1 MPMTG
6 LWQDISYGLRI
17 IRKSP
22 GFSAVAILTLA
33 LGIGATA
40 AICSVVEGVLLNPF
54 PYKNANRL
62 ATPSILFPD
71 QVTIT
76 KFPVPVFLDFKEQN
90 RTFEDVIGLA
100 YTSVHLRGS
109 GETEEFSGGWVT
121 PNTFDFL
128 GIEPILGRRITQQ
141 DGKPGSPPVFVMSY
155 TLWSKLFHRDPKI
168 LGATLTLN
176 GTPRTLV
183 AIMPPRF
190 RFGDCEVWLPL
201 ELKPS
206 TFITG
211 FGLQP
216 NELWMVGRLK
226 SAVSLQA
233 ASADLGVVAKRLEK
247 MYPAWFRGG
256 YRLETNSLTSESVGR
271 FKVTIFFMIAAV
283 CMLLLIACSNVANL
297 LLSRATVREKEIVIR
312 ASVGAT
318 QSRLVRQLLVESC
331 LLAAASCLAGCLC
344 AFFGLKLL
352 VASIPPDIVP
362 SEVVIALRPV
372 TLLISLGISAVV
384 TLFCGLVPALH
395 VVRRDLHTGLTGS
408 ARGISGEFRHGK
420 LRSGLVVGEVALSI
434 VLLIATGLMV
444 RTLQALE
451 QADIGFNPVNVVYA
465 QLSFPEGPYDTAEE
479 KRAFFRKTL
488 DRVAAIPGAIAVTEA
503 TSFPPYSFGWTE
515 VVVPG
520 KTHSG
525 SWGTTFDLCSEGYF
539 QTLNR
544 NLLRGRLLS
553 RSEVESAS
561 HVTVIN
567 QTFARSYF
575 GNENPIGQGIK
586 FSTFEEYATD
596 WPRDAYFEIIG
607 EIADGRNSGLQDA
620 PRPEVYLPY
629 TVTGTGPRGIMVR
642 TGQNSNS
649 ILASLRQEIAAVAPD
664 VAISDAGSIESFLG
678 RWYYAGP
685 RFTLIILG
693 TFGVTGLLLVLIG
706 IFSVM
711 AYVVSLQTHEIG
723 IRMALGAQRNDVL
736 RMVLKRG
743 LALIL
748 AGTMAGLVASLAM
761 TRLMASQIWGVS
773 TTDPWT
779 FSAVA
784 AIILAV
790 GLTACLFPARRATQ
804 VDPLV
809 ALHYE

>member
-1 MPMTG
+1 
-6 LWQDISYGLRI
+6 
-17 IRKSP
+17 
-22 GFSAVAILTLA
+22 
-33 LGIGATA
+33 
-40 AICSVVEGVLLNPF
+40 
-54 PYKNANRL
+54 
-62 ATPSILFPD
+62 
-71 QVTIT
+71 
-76 KFPVPVFLDFKEQN
+76 
-90 RTFEDVIGLA
+90 
-100 YTSVHLRGS
+100 
-109 GETEEFSGGWVT
+109 
-121 PNTFDFL
+121 
-128 GIEPILGRRITQQ
+128 
-141 DGKPGSPPVFVMSY
+141 MSY
-155 TLWSKLFHRDPKI
+155 ILWSRQFHRDPKI
-168 LGATLTLN
+168 LGATFTLN
-176 GTPRTLV
+176 GTPRTLI

-201 ELKPS
+201 ELNRS

-216 NELWMVGRLK
+216 NELWTVGRLK
-226 SAVSLQA
+226 LGVSLQA
-233 ASADLGVVAKRLEK
+233 ASADLGIIAQRLEK
-247 MYPAWFRGG
+247 MYPAWFRAG
-256 YRLETNSLTSESVGR
+256 YRLQTNSLTSESVGR
-271 FKVTIFFMIAAV
+271 FKITIFSMMAAV

-297 LLSRATVREKEIVIR
+297 LLARATAREKEIVIR

-318 QSRLVRQLLVESC
+318 QSRLMRQLLVESC

-352 VASIPPDIVP
+352 AALIPADLVP
-362 SEVVIALRPV
+362 SEVVIALRPA
-372 TLLISLGISAVV
+372 TLLLALGVSVLV

-395 VVRRDLHTGLTGS
+395 VVRRDLHAGLTGS
-408 ARGISGEFRHGK
+408 ARGTSGEFRHGK
-420 LRSGLVVGEVALSI
+420 LRATLVVVEVALSI

-451 QADIGFNPVNVVYA
+451 QADLGFSPANVVYA

-479 KRAFFRKTL
+479 KRVLFRKTL
-488 DRVAAIPGAIAVTEA
+488 DRVAAIPGVIAATEA

-515 VVVPG
+515 VVIPG

-525 SWGTTFDLCSEGYF
+525 SWGTTFDMCSEGYF
-539 QTLNR
+539 ETLNR

-553 RSEVESAS
+553 RSDVESAR

-567 QTFARSYF
+567 QTLARAYF
-575 GNENPIGQGIK
+575 GNENPLGQRIK
-586 FSTFEEYATD
+586 FSTWEEYAAD

-607 EIADGRNSGLQDA
+607 EIADARNSGLQDA
-620 PRPEVYLPY
+620 ARPEVYFPY
-629 TVTGTGPRGIMVR
+629 TLTGNGPRGIMVR
-642 TGQNSNS
+642 SARNSNS
-649 ILASLRQEIAAVAPD
+649 TLGSLRQELAAVAPD
-664 VAISDAGSIESFLG
+664 VAVSDSGSIESFLG

-736 RMVLKRG
+736 RMVFKKG

-748 AGTMAGLVASLAM
+748 AGTIAGLVASLAM
-761 TRLMASQIWGVS
+761 TRLMANQIWGVS
-773 TTDPWT
+773 RTDPWT
-779 FSAVA
+779 FSAA
-784 AIILAV
+784 ATVILAV
-790 GLTACLFPARRATQ
+790 GLAACFFPARRATQ

>member
-1 MPMTG
+1 
-6 LWQDISYGLRI
+6 
-17 IRKSP
+17 
-22 GFSAVAILTLA
+22 
-33 LGIGATA
+33 
-40 AICSVVEGVLLNPF
+40 
-54 PYKNANRL
+54 
-62 ATPSILFPD
+62 
-71 QVTIT
+71 
-76 KFPVPVFLDFKEQN
+76 
-90 RTFEDVIGLA
+90 
-100 YTSVHLRGS
+100 
-109 GETEEFSGGWVT
+109 
-121 PNTFDFL
+121 
-128 GIEPILGRRITQQ
+128 
-141 DGKPGSPPVFVMSY
+141 
-155 TLWSKLFHRDPKI
+155 
-168 LGATLTLN
+168 
-176 GTPRTLV
+176 
-183 AIMPPRF
+183 
-190 RFGDCEVWLPL
+190 
-201 ELKPS
+201 
-206 TFITG
+206 
-211 FGLQP
+211 
-216 NELWMVGRLK
+216 
-226 SAVSLQA
+226 
-233 ASADLGVVAKRLEK
+233 
-247 MYPAWFRGG
+247 
-256 YRLETNSLTSESVGR
+256 VGR

-372 TLLISLGISAVV
+372 TLLIALGISAVV

-575 GNENPIGQGIK
+575 GNENPIGQRIK

-596 WPRDAYFEIIG
+596 WPRGAYFEIIG

-664 VAISDAGSIESFLG
+664 VAVSDAGSIESFLG

-693 TFGVTGLLLVLIG
+693 TFGITGLLLVLIG

-723 IRMALGAQRNDVL
+723 IRMVLGAQRNDVL
-736 RMVLKRG
+736 RMVLKKG

>member
-372 TLLISLGISAVV
+372 TLLIALGISAVV

>member
-372 TLLISLGISAVV
+372 TLLIALGISAVV

-567 QTFARSYF
+567 QTFVRSYF